1 MIEDGEVLNRRDQV
15 GRTPL
20 HVAIL
25 SNSVEVG
32 CVLIDA
38 GARMTA
44 RLVGGRT
51 SLHLAAQMG
60 QVSLVKKLL
69 ERSAFNK
76 EKEEKRKMEEAT
88 AAKETEG
95 VYV

>member
-32 CVLIDA
+32 CFLIDA

-69 ERSAFNK
+69 VVK
-76 EKEEKRKMEEAT
+76 
-88 AAKETEG
+88 G
-95 VYV
+95 